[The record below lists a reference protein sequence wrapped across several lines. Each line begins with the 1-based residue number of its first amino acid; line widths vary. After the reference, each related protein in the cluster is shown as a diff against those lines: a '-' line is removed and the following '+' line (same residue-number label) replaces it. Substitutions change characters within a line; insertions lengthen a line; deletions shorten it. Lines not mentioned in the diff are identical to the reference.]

1 MKAIDRRKKNMNFK
15 SLLKIEIA
23 KIEIHLW
30 IEVFI
35 ILKVEIKYNFQ
46 CSILDATM
54 KQIAR
59 NTTNTQISQQT
70 YKNKYAAFELYRRL
84 FRFSR
89 LTNNFSSN
97 FFLYVPPLLQL
108 VEPLHLH

>member
-54 KQIAR
+54 
-59 NTTNTQISQQT
+59 
-70 YKNKYAAFELYRRL
+70 
-84 FRFSR
+84 
-89 LTNNFSSN
+89 
-97 FFLYVPPLLQL
+97 
-108 VEPLHLH
+108 